1 MVGTEQQM
9 VELLNQAAA
18 GVINPLVQVEDFSEV
33 PRIFEKLKNNEV
45 TGRIV
50 VRIPA

>member
-9 VELLNQAAA
+9 VELLEQAAA
-18 GVINPLVQVEDFSEV
+18 GVISPVVQVEDFSEV
-33 PRIFEKLKNNEV
+33 PRIFEKLRNNEV